1 MESITYRK
9 EPTLSKFQ
17 HQKKK
22 NPLRLPSSKL
32 TLYSILSLL
41 LLGQY
46 LFAQEKA
53 QDSIKTWH
61 KEGKIAVLVNQYSFN
76 NWLAGGTTNFSGTM
90 NFDYKIVYKNE
101 AWLWTSITD
110 IALGFA
116 KIDSEEFVKKTEDRL
131 EINSQLERKSLK
143 PWKWSSSFNLKTQN
157 TPGYTF
163 VANENNSIERIKST
177 GFFSPAYLRLG
188 FGASYKKSEA
198 FAFQFEPLTARVI
211 IVDQIFT
218 QSIGPE
224 ERYFGV
230 KQGETTRWEAGV
242 SLAMQS
248 KVELLKNVFF
258 SNKISLFSN
267 YLEDIKNVDLD
278 YTGTHNIKVND
289 YLSAMIELQLVY
301 DDNALKDL
309 QLRQVFGIAIGFP
322 F

>member
-46 LFAQEKA
+46 LYAQEKA

-61 KEGKIAVLVNQYSFN
+61 HEGKIGVLVNQSSFN

-101 AWLWTSITD
+101 AWLWTSTAD

-131 EINSQLERKSLK
+131 EINSQLERMSLK

-188 FGASYKKSEA
+188 LGASYKKSEA

-278 YTGTHNIKVND
+278 YTGTLNMKVND

>member
-1 MESITYRK
+1 
-9 EPTLSKFQ
+9 
-17 HQKKK
+17 
-22 NPLRLPSSKL
+22 
-32 TLYSILSLL
+32 
-41 LLGQY
+41 
-46 LFAQEKA
+46 
-53 QDSIKTWH
+53 
-61 KEGKIAVLVNQYSFN
+61 
-76 NWLAGGTTNFSGTM
+76 M

-101 AWLWTSITD
+101 AWLWTSTAD

-163 VANENNSIERIKST
+163 VTNENNSIERIKST

-188 FGASYKKSEA
+188 LGASYKKSEA

-278 YTGTHNIKVND
+278 YTGTLNMKVND

>member
-1 MESITYRK
+1 M
-9 EPTLSKFQ
+9 
-17 HQKKK
+17 
-22 NPLRLPSSKL
+22 
-32 TLYSILSLL
+32 
-41 LLGQY
+41 LGQY

-61 KEGKIAVLVNQYSFN
+61 KEGKIGVLVNQSSFN

-101 AWLWTSITD
+101 AWLWTSIAD

-198 FAFQFEPLTARVI
+198 FTFQFEPLTARVI

-230 KQGETTRWEAGV
+230 KQGEITRWEAGV

-278 YTGTHNIKVND
+278 YTGTLNMKVND

>member
-1 MESITYRK
+1 M
-9 EPTLSKFQ
+9 
-17 HQKKK
+17 
-22 NPLRLPSSKL
+22 
-32 TLYSILSLL
+32 
-41 LLGQY
+41 LGQY

-61 KEGKIAVLVNQYSFN
+61 KEGKTAVLVNQSSFN
-76 NWLAGGTTNFSGTM
+76 NWLAGGTTNFSCTM

-278 YTGTHNIKVND
+278 YTGTLNIKVND

>member
-1 MESITYRK
+1 M
-9 EPTLSKFQ
+9 
-17 HQKKK
+17 
-22 NPLRLPSSKL
+22 
-32 TLYSILSLL
+32 
-41 LLGQY
+41 GQF

-53 QDSIKTWH
+53 QDSVKTWH
-61 KEGKIAVLVNQYSFN
+61 KEGKIGVLVNQSSFN

-101 AWLWTSITD
+101 AWIWTSIAD

-116 KIDSEEFVKKTEDRL
+116 KIDSEEFFKKTEDRL
-131 EINSQLERKSLK
+131 EINSQLEFRPEKS
-143 PWKWSSSFNLKTQN
+143 WKWSSSFNLKTQN

-163 VANENNSIERIKST
+163 VANENNSIKRIKST

-188 FGASYKKSEA
+188 LGASYKKSDA

-230 KQGETTRWEAGV
+230 KQGETARWEAV
-242 SLAMQS
+242 ASLAMQS

-258 SNKISLFSN
+258 SNKISLISN
-267 YLEDIKNVDLD
+267 YLEEMKNVDLD
-278 YTGTHNIKVND
+278 YTATLNMKVND
-289 YLSAMIELQLVY
+289 YLSAKTEIQLVY
-301 DDNALKDL
+301 DDNALRDL

>member
-46 LFAQEKA
+46 LYAQEKA

-61 KEGKIAVLVNQYSFN
+61 KEGKIGVLVNQSSFN

-101 AWLWTSITD
+101 AWLWTSTAD

-188 FGASYKKSEA
+188 LGASYKKSEA

-278 YTGTHNIKVND
+278 YTGTLNMKVND

>member
-61 KEGKIAVLVNQYSFN
+61 KEGKIGVLVNQSSFK

-101 AWLWTSITD
+101 AWLWTSIAD

-188 FGASYKKSEA
+188 LGASYKKSEA

-278 YTGTHNIKVND
+278 YTGTLNMKVND